1 MLHFFYRIC
10 KNATYMIKLISVKR
24 SVILVNTYHEDGTK
38 RPLEST
44 SVKLLVSAYYA
55 QFWVDAGN
63 EEILGA
69 HNGM

>member
-1 MLHFFYRIC
+1 
-10 KNATYMIKLISVKR
+10 MIKFNLVKR

-63 EEILGA
+63 EGILGA